1 MSKKEKII
9 GIILSV
15 LVLFTTLFIFSN
27 SLKNREES
35 GADSSAIV
43 DLVKPVFDALLG
55 DDHQVNVN
63 LVVRKAGHLVEFC
76 ILAVLVLNLG
86 LSLKRIFDIR
96 LFGYCLFYVLLIA
109 VFDEFIQI
117 FSGRGSEV
125 SDVLIDFCGAIIGF
139 SITYAVHFIGQ
150 KSKAKKEKKSL

>member
-1 MSKKEKII
+1 MNKKQKII
-9 GIILSV
+9 IVVFSV
-15 LVLFTTLFIFSN
+15 LVLLATLFIFSN
-27 SLKNREES
+27 SLKSREDS

-43 DLVKPVFDALLG
+43 RLVEPVFDAVFG
-55 DDHQVNVN
+55 EDHQIDVH
-63 LVVRKAGHLVEFC
+63 LIVRKAGHLTEFC

-86 LSLKRIFDIR
+86 FALKKIFDIR

-117 FSGRGSEV
+117 FSGRGSTV

-139 SITYAVHFIGQ
+139 LITYGVHYIR
-150 KSKAKKEKKSL
+150 KRSKDKNEKFS